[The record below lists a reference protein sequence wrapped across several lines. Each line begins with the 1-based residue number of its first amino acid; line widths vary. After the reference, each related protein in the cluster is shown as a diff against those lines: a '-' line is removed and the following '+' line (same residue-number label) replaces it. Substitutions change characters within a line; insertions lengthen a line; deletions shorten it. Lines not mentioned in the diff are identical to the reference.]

1 MGKLINSFNGYKY
14 HLPILEKIFNFC
26 LNLDQLPSDEKTEI
40 EFKNNFELNDINF
53 SFDNKNIFKN
63 LNFKFQNTDKIGFY
77 GSSGIGKS
85 TLINIILG
93 LLYPKNG
100 SIKISN
106 DVIKDKFY
114 PKVID
119 SLWKKEK
126 PIGKEIAYESLD
138 ETGKAIFLDDQLVHC
153 YYYF

>member
-1 MGKLINSFNGYKY
+1 MDMKSDTDDMESLLEKSNFKPKEIEIEKIENSNCNGY
-14 HLPILEKIFNFC
+14 LVFGAGRPFIEIF
-26 LNLDQLPSDEKTEI
+26 SDKRACISHTKKSISSWLADYDNMFHSNDNISKQSEMD
-40 EFKNNFELNDINF
+40 DIN
-53 SFDNKNIFKN
+53 
-63 LNFKFQNTDKIGFY
+63 KF
-77 GSSGIGKS
+77 
-85 TLINIILG
+85 
-93 LLYPKNG
+93 
-100 SIKISN
+100 
-106 DVIKDKFY
+106 IKDKFY